1 MAKIKYVSGIIKKA
15 DLSIICNADPILKE
29 YANAGY
35 RVTLRQLHYQF
46 VSRGYLPNTDK
57 TYDCVCTAMQ
67 HGRMAGLIDWDI
79 IEDRTRIL
87 RSRPRWDDPSDLL
100 DCCADQFH
108 VDYWQDQ
115 PRRVEVWIEKD
126 ALLGDDAFWLLQ
138 NQYNPRC
145 QPQWSDKEIRHKIAQ
160 VHEHPPEHPRG
171 RLLENTCVQ
180 TASKYPGIDISRIA
194 NKIGVTKMPTA
205 ISNERPESRFE
216 VQMIPASQIEKKP
229 INWLLKDMIA
239 LGSITV
245 FVGRPGV
252 GKSFLTCFLAS
263 QVTSSFPCYFRD
275 RIIPQ
280 SSTIMVNTE
289 APETVIVQRLENHG
303 ATTSK
308 IFFPKVVANDLTK
321 EGEVTK
327 TEVPLTLEMIAYF
340 RSMFEQTP
348 DCKMIILDP
357 VSALYG
363 EIKEHSNTE
372 IRAVLSQLK
381 ALAEEHEIAIVLITH
396 TNKSISTDS
405 SNRTH
410 GSRGLA
416 AAARSV
422 WFVVEDDTG
431 LKTVCCDKNNLSENK
446 NGFTYRLE
454 NSAVMIIDE
463 SVETTASTELA
474 KESRR
479 LHSTGDTEK
488 IGRPTLELDEAVDF
502 VLEIM
507 KEGTRSVSDI
517 KAEASAAGLSWT
529 TVKRARSKAGYEAVR
544 TETGWAWRPAFWMTD
559 TAQTHQQ
566 F

>member
-1 MAKIKYVSGIIKKA
+1 
-15 DLSIICNADPILKE
+15 
-29 YANAGY
+29 
-35 RVTLRQLHYQF
+35 
-46 VSRGYLPNTDK
+46 
-57 TYDCVCTAMQ
+57 
-67 HGRMAGLIDWDI
+67 
-79 IEDRTRIL
+79 
-87 RSRPRWDDPSDLL
+87 
-100 DCCADQFH
+100 
-108 VDYWQDQ
+108 
-115 PRRVEVWIEKD
+115 
-126 ALLGDDAFWLLQ
+126 
-138 NQYNPRC
+138 
-145 QPQWSDKEIRHKIAQ
+145 
-160 VHEHPPEHPRG
+160 
-171 RLLENTCVQ
+171 
-180 TASKYPGIDISRIA
+180 
-194 NKIGVTKMPTA
+194 MPTA
-205 ISNERPESRFE
+205 VSNERPEPKFE

-263 QVTSSFPCYFRD
+263 QVTSPFPCYFRD
-275 RIIPQ
+275 SAIPRG
-280 SSTIMVNTE
+280 SAIMVNTE
-289 APETVIVQRLENHG
+289 DPETVIVERLENHG

-308 IFFPKVVANDLTK
+308 IFFPKVVANDITK

-327 TEVPLTLEMIAYF
+327 TEVPLTLEMIEYF
-340 RSMFEQTP
+340 RLMFEQTP

-396 TNKSISTDS
+396 TNKSMSTDS

-422 WFVVEDDTG
+422 WFVIEDDTG

-446 NGFTYRLE
+446 NGFTYHLE

-474 KESRR
+474 KETQR
-479 LHSTGDTEK
+479 LHLNPSSDK
-488 IGRPTLELDEAVDF
+488 VGRPSLELDEAVEF
-502 VLEIM
+502 VQDIM
-507 KEGTRSVSDI
+507 KDGTRPVSEI
-517 KAEASAAGLSWT
+517 KAESSAAGLSWT
-529 TVKRARSKAGYEAVR
+529 TVKRARSKAGYEAIR
-544 TETGWAWRPAFWMTD
+544 TEDGWVWQVPFGMVT
-559 TAQTHQQ
+559 TNEP
-566 F
+566 